1 MTRETPL
8 DPRRIEVPDAEMV
21 RVLRA
26 KTGAER
32 IRMASDMG
40 AAVRR
45 MLRASLKSRHPDW
58 NDEKIQQEVVRR
70 MSLGDR

>member
-1 MTRETPL
+1 MTKRPAI
-8 DPRRIEVPDAEMV
+8 DPRRIEVPDPEMV

-32 IRMASDMG
+32 IQMASDMG
-40 AAVRR
+40 AAVRQ
-45 MLRASLKSRHPDW
+45 MLHHSLAARHPDW
-58 NDEKIQQEVVRR
+58 SGERLQQEVVRR